1 MKSSALTSLAIG
13 ALHVVTALRFTNPN
27 FNNITIGKP
36 LNITW
41 DDASGPVS
49 LTLVKGGTPALFAT
63 VGTLASDLTA
73 TSYLWTPSSSL
84 LRDTYDIVFRD
95 SSNSVHSFQF
105 ELVNAPISVTTTSA
119 ASVAAAAPTYTTT
132 FMYPNYANGAGA

>member
-63 VGTLASDLTA
+63 VGTLA
-73 TSYLWTPSSSL
+73 
-84 LRDTYDIVFRD
+84 IFRD